1 MKALQAIWS
10 PEKQQNLIEQLHG
23 YWAEDKWYIGNC
35 PIQDKTSLNYH
46 GHKNIRFECLSPSLN
61 AEIKYACWQ
70 KMETQDWQISTLWRK
85 ASEIRQLCE
94 WLNTVSDRISSL
106 TERDVKYLTTSFRSF
121 LLKNG
126 LYRDRVGTTLDS
138 NQQLVEYS
146 AEDPR
151 INTLSQIYKIV
162 QNFYDDRDEYKK
174 DVWDIKKLGVKGNPS
189 RSIRTL
195 NFSRIKQL
203 WLLNGAKKFIKYS
216 LTIYSLQES
225 VSRLQG
231 LVNFSNFVSKKYP
244 QLSPEHISRS
254 LIEDYLS
261 YLLSS
266 DLAEATRHRHIS
278 VLNIFLEMCVKEEWL
293 NVLDKRLIYQ
303 EDFPHIPKRKP
314 RFIPEEVM
322 QQLNQNLDKLEPTFQ
337 RMVLIIQE
345 GGMRIGELCRMP
357 FNCLTQDHSGDYF
370 LQYYQYKMKRD
381 HSIPISS
388 EIAAV
393 IQEQQK
399 ETKQKHGN
407 YPYLFAST
415 YHSNKREPIKQY
427 VFSKAINRLAYN
439 FNICDKSGNP
449 WRFQAHQFRHTVGTR
464 MINLGVPQHIIQ
476 RFLGH
481 DSPEMT
487 SVYAHIHDQTL
498 KEEFAKFKHKMV
510 DITGKVIE
518 PEKVKTEMTEG
529 IDPNSIDEQW
539 MRKNILAQALPNG
552 LCGLPIVQGACP
564 YGANKCLSCTHFKT
578 DTRYLDK
585 HKDHLERT
593 SKIVEWAYENQDS
606 RRSREILKENLPVKE
621 NLERIITA
629 LQEAENEA

>member
-1 MKALQAIWS
+1 MEALQIRWS
-10 PEKQQNLIEQLHG
+10 LEKQQKLADQLQG
-23 YWAEDKWYIGNC
+23 YWAEDKWCIGDC

-46 GHKNIRFECLSPSLN
+46 GKKSVYFECLSPSLN

-70 KMETQDWQISTLWRK
+70 KMDAKEWQIATLWRK
-85 ASEIRQLCE
+85 ASEIRQICS
-94 WLNTVSDRISSL
+94 WLNTVSDKLSSL
-106 TERDVKYLTTSFRSF
+106 MERDVHYLATSFRSY
-121 LLKNG
+121 LLMNG
-126 LYRDRVGTTLDS
+126 MYRSGTGTALHG

-146 AEDPR
+146 TEDPR
-151 INTLSQIYKIV
+151 IYTLSQIYKFV
-162 QNFYDDRDEYKK
+162 HDFYDDRDEYKK
-174 DVWDIKKLGVKGNPS
+174 DVWDIGKLGIKCNPS

-195 NFSRIKQL
+195 NFSRIQQL
-203 WLLNGAKKFIKYS
+203 WLRDGAKRFIKYT
-216 LTIYSLQES
+216 LAIYSLQEA

-231 LVNFSNFVSKKYP
+231 LVSFSIFVSKKYP
-244 QLSPEHISRS
+244 QLLPEQINRF
-254 LIEDYLS
+254 LVEDYLS

-266 DLAEATRHRHIS
+266 NLAEATRHRNIS
-278 VLNIFLEMCVKEEWL
+278 ILKAFLEICAREEWL
-293 NVLDKRLIYQ
+293 NVPDKRLIYQ
-303 EDFPHIPKRKP
+303 EDFPSIPKRQP

-337 RMVLIIQE
+337 RMVLILQD
-345 GGMRIGELCRMP
+345 GGMRISELCRMP
-357 FNCLTQDHSGDYF
+357 FNCLTQDLSGDYF
-370 LQYYQYKMKRD
+370 LHYYQYKMKKD
-381 HSIPISS
+381 HSIPISL

-399 ETKQKHGN
+399 EIRQQHGD

-415 YHSNKREPIKQY
+415 YHSHKKEAIKQG
-427 VFSKAINRLAYN
+427 VFSKVINQLAYDC
-439 FNICDKSGNP
+439 NICDKSGTP

-481 DSPEMT
+481 ETPEMT

-498 KEEFAKFKHKMV
+498 KEEFAKFKHRMV
-510 DITGKVIE
+510 DVTGKVVE
-518 PEKVKTEMTEG
+518 PDNVKAEMTEG

-552 LCGLPIVQGACP
+552 LCGLPIVQGVCP

-593 SKIVEWAYENQDS
+593 TNIVEWAYENQDS

-629 LQEAENEA
+629 LEEAENEA